1 MELIEIVRAHLAAWQ
16 TGDASAVADSVASFS
31 DPDTEEP
38 IAGDA
43 LLAHAEQV
51 LARFAG
57 LRIEIEQLVPS
68 AEVVLVSWR
77 LTADHRSSYLG
88 MPATGGAVA
97 VRGTDVV
104 TADADGAHVVRTF
117 DRLAVAAAL
126 GFEAR
131 FTPAADGD
139 REFGVSSRTSV
150 GRTTPPG
157 VLALTWLEIR
167 DDAEAADVD
176 LLSVEVVKS
185 LRASQG
191 FLGAS
196 TFDIGRRK
204 FTLTAFDRAESVRA
218 VHARPHQRAMRR
230 FFKSGLCTRALTSI
244 WEPTAIREYARCPE
258 CDSVVTM
265 HGVEPGAAAC
275 DCGWAPE
282 PEPLL

>member
-1 MELIEIVRAHLAAWQ
+1 MELTELVRGHLSAWQ
-16 TGDASAVADSVASFS
+16 AGDAAAVAAAVASYS
-31 DPDTEEP
+31 DPDTEGP
-38 IAGDA
+38 LGGDA
-43 LLAHAEQV
+43 LLAHAERV
-51 LARFAG
+51 FARFAG
-57 LRIEIEQLVPS
+57 LRIEVEHLVPA
-68 AEVVLVSWR
+68 AEVVVVSWR
-77 LTADHRSSYLG
+77 LTADHRSAYLG
-88 MPATGGAVA
+88 MPATGGAVS

-104 TADADGAHVVRTF
+104 TASADGVQVVRTF
-117 DRLAVAAAL
+117 DRLAVAEAL
-126 GFEAR
+126 GFEAA
-131 FTPAADGD
+131 FTPGADGD
-139 REFGVSSRTSV
+139 REFGVSSRTPT

-191 FLGAS
+191 FLGAA
-196 TFDIGRRK
+196 TFDIGSRK
-204 FTLTAFDRAESVRA
+204 YTLTAFDRPESVRS

-244 WEPTAIREYARCPE
+244 WAPTAIREYARCPE
-258 CDSVVTM
+258 CDAVVTM
-265 HGVEPGAAAC
+265 HGVEDGAARC